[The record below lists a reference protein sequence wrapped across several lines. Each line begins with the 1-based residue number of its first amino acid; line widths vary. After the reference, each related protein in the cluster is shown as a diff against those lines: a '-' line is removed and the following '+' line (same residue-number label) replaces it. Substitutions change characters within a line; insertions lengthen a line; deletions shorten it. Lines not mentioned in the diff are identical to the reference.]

1 MARVCRHYEHQ
12 DFSGLLAELQGAGTE
27 AEKPQPAPVKPKPVE
42 KIVYVSPEARK
53 RASLLSNP
61 RMRYAYSQIDN
72 TIHDRD
78 CEALKTIRDKD
89 FRMLAD
95 FDVNRPICKQ
105 CYRKSIIRSGIG
117 DDAKHINAYVHLFDR
132 LKATVADLKEL
143 IIDNGARLSAIDIDR
158 VVIKV
163 HDDRWMICFVN
174 NKPLL
179 YHNNYSVLDNYQR
192 LFNVGYHVQNDGGIH
207 TFHNFTRM
215 MLSYSW
221 SEHVE
226 VLKAKAL
233 ATLQA
238 KIRSRLEG
246 IPNWLRVPRFS
257 LFNTYFTVVDCNH
270 RLGRYLRKNGVP
282 FIAVDKTYEAGS
294 PYRLVTC
301 RIRRWRKSKFM
312 AAVDALKEYTVIAG
326 YHDYADRCEHL
337 FQDLSEHDQ
346 VRLQLNHAND
356 AVSFTP
362 AVKLPTT

>member
-12 DFSGLLAELQGAGTE
+12 DFSGLLAELQGASPE
-27 AEKPQPAPVKPKPVE
+27 AEKPQPTPLKKKPVE
-42 KIVYVSPEARK
+42 NVTYISPEARK

-78 CEALKTIRDKD
+78 CVALKTIHDKD
-89 FRMLAD
+89 FRMLSD

-105 CYRKSIIRSGIG
+105 CYRKAVIRSGIG
-117 DDAKHINAYVHLFDR
+117 DDAKHINAYVNLFDR
-132 LKATVADLKEL
+132 LQATLTDLKTL
-143 IIDNGARLSAIDIDR
+143 ILEHGARLSAIDIDR

-174 NKPLL
+174 NKPVL

-221 SEHVE
+221 AEHVE
-226 VLKAKAL
+226 LLKAKAL
-233 ATLQA
+233 AELQE
-238 KIRSRLEG
+238 KLRKRLEST
-246 IPNWLRVPRFS
+246 PNWLHVPRFS
-257 LFNTYFTVVDCNH
+257 LFNTYCTVVDCNY
-270 RLGRYLRKNGVP
+270 RLARYLRKNGVP

-301 RIRRWRKSKFM
+301 RIRRWQKAKFI
-312 AAVDALKEYTVIAG
+312 AAVAALKEYTVTAG
-326 YHDYADRCEHL
+326 YHDYADQC
-337 FQDLSEHDQ
+337 DQ
-346 VRLQLNHAND
+346 RIQGQPESYQVNLQLKPSSVA
-356 AVSFTP
+356 
-362 AVKLPTT
+362 